1 MKAAIALELP
11 DTTHRNCV
19 FHIVSKA
26 ENILAPAFRKDQ
38 KFALEFYD
46 IVFNSSTEGE
56 FERLWASMVNKYNVG
71 HLQYLRVMYDNRKRF
86 APVYFKKLFPI
97 HLLHISQ

>member
-1 MKAAIALELP
+1 MGGRHPKSIITDQCPSMKVAIALELP

-26 ENILAPAFRKDQ
+26 ENIIAPAFRKDQ
-38 KFALEFYD
+38 KFALEFDD
-46 IVFNSSTEGE
+46 IVVNSLIEDE

-71 HLQYLRVMYDNRKRF
+71 HLQ
-86 APVYFKKLFPI
+86 
-97 HLLHISQ
+97 

>member
-1 MKAAIALELP
+1 
-11 DTTHRNCV
+11 V

-26 ENILAPAFRKDQ
+26 ENILTPAFRKNQ

-56 FERLWASMVNKYNVG
+56 FERFWVS
-71 HLQYLRVMYDNRKRF
+71 HLQHLRVMYDNRKRF
-86 APVYFKKLFPI
+86 APMYFKKFFPHSSAP
-97 HLLHISQ
+97 HLAMRGQMPISRTMWG